1 MNQNNNANQS
11 QAYLLG
17 EEKIRKSL
25 LTLSIPAIIGMLING
40 IYNLVDTIFVGQKIG
55 TMGIAGLAVYI
66 PIMTLIM
73 AVCSMLGIGAGS
85 YFSRSFGKKDI
96 ETTNHIT
103 GNTIILSLLFG
114 AVFGTFG
121 FFFAEP
127 ILLLFGA
134 TDTILPY
141 ALPYTKMMFIGTTY
155 FPFVIAINNL
165 LRAEGNAKNAMTVM
179 LIGAIG
185 NIILDWLFVFHLDM
199 GLEGAAI
206 ATNIAKAFSVIYMI
220 WYFQWSGHT
229 MVRLRWRHFLLKV
242 AIIKEIFSVGSSS
255 FAMNIAGTI
264 TISLTNY
271 FLGAFGG
278 DIAIASYG
286 LIYRILMLEVMAL
299 IGLVQGLQPIIGFN
313 YGAKKIER
321 VRQAVKITV
330 YWSTL
335 IGFIVMAICELFPS
349 LVIRLFSSDLLLI
362 QYAVLPLRIIMISTI
377 FIGIQMTY
385 TAFFQSLGLAKTA
398 FFLSILRQIIL
409 FIPFLI
415 LSSMVFQFGVIGVWI
430 CFPLSDSLST
440 FVSVIVYR
448 KKSIAILPSCA
459 QNM

>member
-1 MNQNNNANQS
+1 MNQNKNTNQN

-17 EEKIRKSL
+17 EEKIKKSL

-66 PIMTLIM
+66 PILTLIM

-103 GNTIILSLLFG
+103 GNTILLSLLFG
-114 AVFGTFG
+114 AIFGTLG
-121 FFFAEP
+121 FIYAEP

-134 TDTILPY
+134 TETILPY
-141 ALPYTKMMFIGTTY
+141 ALPYTKVMFIGTTY
-155 FPFVIAINNL
+155 FPFVIAMNNL
-165 LRAEGNAKNAMTVM
+165 LRAEGNAKNAMTAM

-199 GLEGAAI
+199 GLAGAAI
-206 ATNIAKAFSVIYMI
+206 ATNIAKGFSVIYMI

-229 MVRLRWRHFLLKV
+229 MVRLKWRHFLLKMS
-242 AIIKEIFSVGSSS
+242 IMKEIFSVGSSS

-271 FLGAFGG
+271 FLGTFGG

-299 IGLVQGLQPIIGFN
+299 IGLVQGLQPLIGFN

-321 VRQAVKITV
+321 VHQAVNITV
-330 YWSTL
+330 QWTFL

-349 LVIRLFSSDLLLI
+349 LVIRVFSSDPQLI
-362 QYAVLPLRIIMISTI
+362 HYAVLPLRIIMISTI

-385 TAFFQSLGLAKTA
+385 TVFFQSLGFAKTA

-409 FIPFLI
+409 FVPFLI
-415 LSSMVFQFGVIGVWI
+415 LSSVVFRFGVIGIWV
-430 CFPLSDSLST
+430 CFPLSDSIST
-440 FVSVIVYR
+440 LISVIVYR
-448 KKSIAILPSCA
+448 KKSTSLRLLYS
-459 QNM
+459 QNV